1 MTERDFECR
10 HGGGLGRSVVEP
22 LSPQAWQRVESAVFT
37 RLDMAAL
44 PWSLAPEP
52 VHSYAAPRADRSLR
66 LHWAT
71 SVGLALASAAAAASV
86 LHLMR
91 PPTPIEA
98 GPPAELI
105 MPVQPAPLP
114 DIERALTAPQP
125 RAFGRA
131 MAPPLASEPRRA
143 RPVPPLEP
151 SRADSPPAGAPVQLA
166 RPTPRREPAEPTSPR
181 SDREHLFERAASLE
195 SADAPLA
202 LAMYLSLAS
211 GHDDW
216 AANALYAAARL
227 EIDRGLSDAGAE
239 HLGEYLARF
248 PRGENVVD
256 VRRLRQRIGLDQD

>member
-1 MTERDFECR
+1 MTERDFERR
-10 HGGGLGRSVVEP
+10 HGGGLGRGAVEP

-44 PWSLAPEP
+44 PWSLAPGP

-86 LHLMR
+86 LHLTR
-91 PPTPIEA
+91 PPAPIEA
-98 GPPAELI
+98 GPPAEL
-105 MPVQPAPLP
+105 MLPAQPGRLP
-114 DIERALTAPQP
+114 DIEPALTAPQLH
-125 RAFGRA
+125 ASARA
-131 MAPPLASEPRRA
+131 MAPPVESEPLRA
-143 RPVPPLEP
+143 RPVPPLARP
-151 SRADSPPAGAPVQLA
+151 RADSLAASASTQLA
-166 RPTPRREPAEPTSPR
+166 RPTPRREPAEPTPPR

-239 HLGEYLARF
+239 HLTEYLARF
-248 PRGENVVD
+248 PRGENIVD
-256 VRRLRQRIGLDQD
+256 VRRLRQRIGWDDD